1 MSPKK
6 LDNSLLS
13 LAESESW
20 LHQIVTRIRC
30 SLDLAEILEAAVKEV
45 RSFLNIDRVKIYRF
59 DGDWHGEVI
68 AESLQGGTLPSLLG
82 LHFPATDIPDRDRDR
97 FVTARQRVV
106 VNVSAQI
113 RTINAIDDSYT
124 RRALPQTDIRYAPLD
139 PCHAEY
145 LKNMGVDASLVLPI
159 LHNGDLWGLLA
170 CHHSKPR
177 HFNPQELVMVQ
188 LVVDQVSIAI
198 AQSHLLSAAQ
208 KQAQSEGAIN
218 SVSTLLHSPL
228 PITEM
233 RQTVL
238 EKLTS
243 ILGCDGGRLYI
254 IPEPT
259 GAPAQLYTTQS
270 QPHAPDLEKA
280 PLWQNLLQTTD
291 SDFILG
297 NQKPQNIQN
306 SIIPY
311 LYTLDDLY
319 QEPQLQDIAWAFKD
333 TPIRS
338 LLLIPLRY
346 QNQCVGIVTLF
357 RHAVNAEKLWAGKQ
371 NRDRRN
377 RRPRASFALWREM
390 QYDCARTW
398 TPEEQKLAQALGIHL
413 YLSIVQRRVEDTIRH
428 QASHD
433 ALTGLPNRL
442 LFNQQLELALVNG
455 LQQGKILAAIFLDLD
470 GFKHINDTLGHA
482 TGDRLLEKVADR
494 LNQLLGEKDLIAR
507 WGGDEF
513 TILVEIANLKQA
525 HKIAQKLLHS
535 LEKPLTIQQQK
546 FYVKASLG
554 IAIAPFDGENAETLL
569 KNADAAMHSAK
580 QLGRNHYQLYTSAIG
595 SEIQNRL
602 LLENSLYRALER
614 KEFILHYQ
622 PQIELKTGKI
632 VGVEALIRWQTP
644 EGKLISPLHF
654 IPIAEETGLILP
666 IGEWVLETACAQ
678 AVAWQNQGLPPLQMS
693 VNFTA
698 HQFLD
703 PHLVNTIINL
713 LHKTGLDAQWL
724 DVEITEGTAMQ
735 DVEFTISVLKTLQQQ
750 GIQISLD
757 DFGTGYSSLWTL
769 KRFPLNTIKIDKSF
783 LDDLVNEASPA
794 DLGIIKAV
802 IEMARSLNLK
812 TVAEGI
818 ESQAQL
824 DLLRSL
830 RCDRV
835 QGYLFSQPVCAD
847 AISRLLV
854 PQAEHSSMT

>member
-1 MSPKK
+1 MSAKNF
-6 LDNSLLS
+6 DNLLMS
-13 LAESESW
+13 LAEGESW

-30 SLDLAEILEAAVKEV
+30 SLDLTEILDTAVEEV
-45 RSFLNIDRVKIYRF
+45 RFFLNIDRVKIYRF
-59 DGDWHGEVI
+59 DADWHGEVI
-68 AESLQGGTLPSLLG
+68 AESLQSGTLPSLLG
-82 LHFPATDIPDRDRDR
+82 LHFPATDIPQTDRDR
-97 FVTARQRVV
+97 FVAARQRVV
-106 VNVSAQI
+106 VNVSSQI
-113 RTINAIDDSYT
+113 RTINAIDDSRT
-124 RRALPQTDIRYAPLD
+124 RQALPQNDIRYAPLD

-159 LHNGDLWGLLA
+159 LHNGHLWGLLA
-170 CHHSKPR
+170 CHHSQPR
-177 HFNPQELVMVQ
+177 HFNQRELVVVQ
-188 LVVDQVSIAI
+188 LVVDQLSIAI

-208 KQAQSEGAIN
+208 KQAQSEAAIN
-218 SVSTLLHSPL
+218 SISTLLHSPL
-228 PITEM
+228 PIQEM
-233 RQTVL
+233 RQSVL
-238 EKLTS
+238 EKLVS
-243 ILGCDGGRLYI
+243 VLHCDGGRLYI

-259 GAPAQLYTTQS
+259 GASAQLYTTQS

-280 PLWQNLLQTTD
+280 PLWQALLQTNG
-291 SDFILG
+291 SDLDFSTETASE
-297 NQKPQNIQN
+297 IQ
-306 SIIPY
+306 IIPY

-319 QEPQLQDIAWAFKD
+319 QDSQLQDITWAFKD

-346 QNQCVGIVTLF
+346 QHQCVGIVTLF
-357 RHAVNAEKLWAGKQ
+357 RHAIDTEKLWAGHE

-377 RRPRASFALWREM
+377 RRPRKSFTLWREI
-390 QYDCARTW
+390 QYDCARIW

-433 ALTGLPNRL
+433 ALTGLANRL
-442 LFNQQLELALVNG
+442 LFSQQLEIALVNS
-455 LQQGKILAAIFLDLD
+455 LQNGTMLAVIFLDLD

-482 TGDRLLEKVADR
+482 TGDRLLQKVAHR
-494 LNQLLGEKDLIAR
+494 LSQLLGEKDIIAR

-513 TILVEIANLKQA
+513 TLLVEIANPQQA
-525 HKIAQKLLHS
+525 HKIAQKLLSS
-535 LEKPLTIQQQK
+535 LEKPLTIEQQK
-546 FYVKASLG
+546 FYIKASLG
-554 IAIAPFDGENAETLL
+554 IAIAPLDGDNAETLL

-580 QLGRNHYQLYTSAIG
+580 QLGRDRYQLYTAAIG
-595 SEIQNRL
+595 SEVHNRL
-602 LLENSLYRALER
+602 RLENSLYRALER

-622 PQIELKTGKI
+622 PQIEALTGEI

-644 EGKLISPLHF
+644 EGKLISPFHF

-678 AVAWQNQGLPPLQMS
+678 AVAWQHQGLPPLQMS

-703 PHLVNTIINL
+703 SHIVDTITTL
-713 LHKTGLDAQWL
+713 LQKTGLDPQWL

-735 DVEFTISVLKTLQQQ
+735 DIEFTVSILKTLQQQ

-783 LDDLVNEASPA
+783 IDDVVNDASQADLV
-794 DLGIIKAV
+794 IIKAT
-802 IEMARSLNLK
+802 IEMARGLQLK

-818 ESQAQL
+818 ETTTQL
-824 DLLRSL
+824 ELLRSL
-830 RCDRV
+830 HCDRV
-835 QGYLFSQPVCAD
+835 QGYLFSKPVPAETLGELLTRQ
-847 AISRLLV
+847 AQGRIS
-854 PQAEHSSMT
+854 MI